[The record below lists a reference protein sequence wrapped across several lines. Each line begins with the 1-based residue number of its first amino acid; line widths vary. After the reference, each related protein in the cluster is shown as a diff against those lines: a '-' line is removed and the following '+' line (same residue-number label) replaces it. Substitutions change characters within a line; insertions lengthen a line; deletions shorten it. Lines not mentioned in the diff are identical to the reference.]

1 MITIVFRQQGHRGR
15 SFEVWKQ
22 EESEIQTRVP
32 ARKEI
37 R

>member
-1 MITIVFRQQGHRGR
+1 MGR
-15 SFEVWKQ
+15 SFEVWKE
-22 EESEIQTRVP
+22 EESEIQIRVP

>member
-1 MITIVFRQQGHRGR
+1 MGR
-15 SFEVWKQ
+15 SFEVWKE

>member
-1 MITIVFRQQGHRGR
+1 MITIVVRQQGHMGR
-15 SFEVWKQ
+15 SFEVWKE
-22 EESEIQTRVP
+22 EESEIQIRVP